1 MGQMGIGSER
11 DDDVDLLRDAVAW
24 VNRLTSGTATHADAD
39 ELARWRGQSREH
51 ESAFREAARLRAT
64 VRAAAKG
71 ATAEPTETARIASPN
86 VTRRMMIGGALAAS
100 TVGAIT
106 LSSGLRTPRA
116 DFATAKGESR
126 KLALARGI
134 LVELNTATRMVRRPD
149 LGADGVELLSGEAVL
164 TAALDRP
171 APFVVAAGAGRTI
184 ARNARFNLRC
194 DDDAATVTCLEG
206 TVLVQGVGGERR
218 LSANQ
223 QLRYDQEGLSSAI
236 TVDPTQI
243 TAWREGLLIFQDKP
257 LRDVVAEVNRYRSG
271 RIMIANAALA
281 DRRITG
287 TFYVKRADQI
297 IDQMRSA
304 LNARIVRL
312 PGDVVV
318 VA

>member
-1 MGQMGIGSER
+1 MMGQMDIGSER
-11 DDDVDLLRDAVAW
+11 GDDTDLLRDAVAW
-24 VNRLTSGTATHADAD
+24 VNRLTSGAATRADAD
-39 ELARWRGQSREH
+39 ELARWRSQSREH
-51 ESAFREAARLRAT
+51 EFAFREAARLRAT
-64 VRAAAKG
+64 VRAAVKG
-71 ATAEPTETARIASPN
+71 PTQPMETARTASPN

-106 LSSGLRTPRA
+106 LSSGLRAPRA

-126 KLALARGI
+126 KLAIAPGI

-171 APFVVAAGAGRTI
+171 APFVVVAGAGRTI

-194 DDDAATVTCLEG
+194 DDAAATVTCLEG

-223 QLRYDQEGLSSAI
+223 QLRYDQEGLSTAV

-243 TAWREGLLIFQDKP
+243 TAWREGMLIFQDKP

-271 RIMIANAALA
+271 RIMIANDALA

-304 LNARIVRL
+304 FNARIVRL